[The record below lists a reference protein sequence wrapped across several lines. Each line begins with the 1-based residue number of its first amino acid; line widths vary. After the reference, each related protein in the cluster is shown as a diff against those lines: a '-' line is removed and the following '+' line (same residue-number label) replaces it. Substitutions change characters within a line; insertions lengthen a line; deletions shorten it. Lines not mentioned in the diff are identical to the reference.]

1 MYYVYEISSLGKKYI
16 YVGITSNLSARLKRH
31 NSGHERTTRP
41 YRPFKLI
48 LHEGYL
54 TRQEARERE
63 KFLKSGVGKEYL
75 RRLERTGRVGLP
87 AVTPG

>member
-41 YRPFKLI
+41 YRQFIINEMLTIDIRMDNITIEI
-48 LHEGYL
+48 LSIG
-54 TRQEARERE
+54 
-63 KFLKSGVGKEYL
+63 
-75 RRLERTGRVGLP
+75 
-87 AVTPG
+87 